1 MLRPPAF
8 RLKATLI
15 FLSVFG
21 ISVIVLSQ
29 LLVEHFDYP
38 NGRLGEV
45 GVGSA
50 LWTGGDSPSTALMVT
65 NVAALAYPG
74 LPDCSGAGVVM
85 SGGTFKKK
93 AAPFGPISSGD
104 VYVSFLLSV
113 RDPGDASKLILY
125 LQNGNSASSSPPLG
139 VFLNG
144 TSLGI
149 AKYSSSPQATISGV
163 GVDLHLVVVRYRFFS
178 GNDEVALWLD
188 PPTGLSN
195 PPTPTLIAG
204 GNSSSDAPALSYL
217 FLNHG
222 VNQIIYVDEIRVGTN
237 WSEVLPSSELVPSVK
252 IEEAL
257 IPIENRFLVRA
268 ISSLPGRDF
277 ELLSSPD
284 LTLPIDSWQTVGWG
298 TISEDGTCEI
308 SVPMDTNAFRFYNI
322 RVLGT
327 PRPRPPIIIQQP
339 VSLVVTSSQ
348 TAVFSVVASG
358 TQPLFYQWYFN
369 DSKVLNATNPTYVI
383 ENVQESHSGQY
394 FVVVTNSVG
403 AVTSSVVTL
412 TVSNIFVAPF
422 IIRQPE
428 SKIVGEGEIVTLSV
442 SAVGTM
448 PLWYMWYKDPNLL
461 LSVSTNAFLVLGP
474 VTTNDSGNYYVVVTN
489 SLGSV
494 TSSVATIT
502 VQPSELLNVDF
513 NHIGFASVG
522 INLTGGVGGPVV
534 TVSNATQLRQYTD
547 ANGPYVIYVVGTIP
561 ISGMDTHIRP
571 NKTVIGHGT
580 NATLVG
586 GGLYLYRSTNVI
598 IRNLTIIGSTEDGIG
613 IHYSTNV
620 WIDHCTIADA
630 RDGLIDITQQSDL
643 ITVSWCRF
651 YYTANSGHN
660 FCNLIASSDSDTGN
674 YRVTFHH
681 NWWGELCVERMPSV
695 RFGRAHVFNNYY
707 NAPGNNYCIRSR
719 LYAECRIENN
729 WFENVQN
736 PWEVYITSGQ
746 PGKVYAAGNKF
757 VNVKWYES
765 PSDGRYT
772 PPGNDTV
779 FAPPYTYSLHP
790 VDLVPTIVTR
800 YAGAGRGPF
809 APE

>member
-1 MLRPPAF
+1 MIRPPAL
-8 RLKATLI
+8 RLKATLV

-21 ISVIVLSQ
+21 ISVIGLSQ

-38 NGRLGEV
+38 NGRLGDA

-50 LWTGGDSPSTALMVT
+50 LWTGGDSPSTAVMVT
-65 NVAALAYPG
+65 NVAALVYPG
-74 LPDCSGAGVVM
+74 LTDCCGAGVLM

-93 AAPFGPISSGD
+93 AAPFGPVSSGE
-104 VYVSFLLSV
+104 VYVSFLLSIGE
-113 RDPGDASKLILY
+113 PGNASKLILY

-144 TSLGI
+144 TTIGI
-149 AKYSSSPQATISGV
+149 AKYSSSPQATISGLGV
-163 GVDLHLVVVRYRFFS
+163 GPHLIVVRYRFLS

-204 GNSSSDAPALSYL
+204 GNSSSDAPSLSYI

-222 VNQIIYVDEIRVGTN
+222 VNQSIYVDEIRVGTN
-237 WSEVLPSSELVPSVK
+237 WSEVFPLAEQVPSVK
-252 IEEAL
+252 IEGGLLPA
-257 IPIENRFLVRA
+257 ENRFYIHATGSV
-268 ISSLPGRDF
+268 PGRDF
-277 ELLSSPD
+277 ELLSSRD
-284 LTLPIDSWQTVGWG
+284 LTLPINNWEIVGWG
-298 TISEDGTCEI
+298 TTADNGTCEI
-308 SVPMDTNAFRFYNI
+308 SVPMDTNTARFYAI
-322 RVLGT
+322 RVLAA

-348 TAVFSVVASG
+348 TAVFCVVASG
-358 TQPLFYQWYFN
+358 TQPLWYQWYFN
-369 DSKVLNATNPTYVI
+369 GGEVLNATNPTYVI
-383 ENVQESHSGQY
+383 ENVQESHGGQY
-394 FVVVTNSVG
+394 FVVVSNSVG
-403 AVTSSVVTL
+403 TVTSSVVTL
-412 TVSNIFVAPF
+412 TVSNVLVAPF

-442 SAVGTM
+442 SAGGTM

-474 VTTNDSGNYYVVVTN
+474 VTTNDSGNYYVIVTN
-489 SLGSV
+489 SLGLV
-494 TSSVATIT
+494 TSSKATIM

-513 NHIGFASVG
+513 NHIGYASEG
-522 INLTGGVGGPVV
+522 INLTGGAGGPVV

-571 NKTVIGHGT
+571 NKTVIGYGT

-651 YYTANSGHN
+651 YYTINSGHN

-695 RFGRAHVFNNYY
+695 RFGRAHIFNNYY

-746 PGKVYAAGNKF
+746 PGKVYATGNKF

-809 APE
+809 ASK